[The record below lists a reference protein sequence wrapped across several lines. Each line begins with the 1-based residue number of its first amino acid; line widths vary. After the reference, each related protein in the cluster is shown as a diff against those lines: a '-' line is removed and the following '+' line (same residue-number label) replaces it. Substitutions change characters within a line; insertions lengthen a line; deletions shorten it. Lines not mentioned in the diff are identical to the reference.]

1 MRVPGYEVMEIRHC
15 TFHYHLKATLQTL
28 RIKLNTT
35 NAMTKV
41 DLAILRT
48 TISPRHIYICP
59 RIPLH
64 RRCLRHASTKPAPSE
79 NRADFVSIVDA
90 PAKLISTK
98 RKNTPWGIAFLA
110 VIPLTAFVLGTWQ
123 VQRLSWKTDLIAK
136 FEDRLVRPPLPLPP
150 RIDPSA
156 VSDFDYRRVYATG
169 ILRHDREMLIGPRMH
184 DGVDGYLVVTPL
196 ERESGESTIL
206 VNRGW
211 ISREKQYQQDRDPSA
226 LPKGPVTISGL
237 LREPWK
243 KNMFT
248 PNNKPEDGKFYFP
261 DVYQMARVSGSE
273 PVWIEETMEPNL
285 LTSYDRQ
292 DKGIPI
298 GRAAEVNLRNN
309 HTQYIFTW

>member
-1 MRVPGYEVMEIRHC
+1 
-15 TFHYHLKATLQTL
+15 
-28 RIKLNTT
+28 
-35 NAMTKV
+35 
-41 DLAILRT
+41 
-48 TISPRHIYICP
+48 
-59 RIPLH
+59 
-64 RRCLRHASTKPAPSE
+64 
-79 NRADFVSIVDA
+79 
-90 PAKLISTK
+90 
-98 RKNTPWGIAFLA
+98 
-110 VIPLTAFVLGTWQ
+110 
-123 VQRLSWKTDLIAK
+123 
-136 FEDRLVRPPLPLPP
+136 
-150 RIDPSA
+150 
-156 VSDFDYRRVYATG
+156 
-169 ILRHDREMLIGPRMH
+169 MH

-226 LPKGPVTISGL
+226 LPKEPVTISGL

-243 KNMFT
+243 KNLFT

-285 LTSYDRQ
+285 LASYDRQ